1 MLNDVIVGEWPRFEE
16 VEVVVLM
23 ELNRLLARLERLD
36 PAVASKVD
44 FVDSR
49 LRKLLD
55 VDVRIVMSWDAD
67 NTDIDLH
74 VIEPSG
80 EEAFYGH
87 NLTTIG
93 GHVSRDFTQGYG
105 PEEYV
110 LRRAMPGVYKIRCK
124 YYGSSQQTLVG
135 PATVAAVVITNYGRP
150 NERRQTLTLRL
161 DKVKEM
167 VDIGEVTI
175 GGGAS
180 AVTDA
185 KPAPRVTRAM
195 VEALARG
202 AERADV
208 ERQLGSPS
216 RVERS
221 GVTVLVYLT
230 ADGTEVRLGFGPALL
245 WAREVYRGA
254 ERELSLR

>member
-1 MLNDVIVGEWPRFEE
+1 M
-16 VEVVVLM
+16 
-23 ELNRLLARLERLD
+23 
-36 PAVASKVD
+36 
-44 FVDSR
+44 
-49 LRKLLD
+49 
-55 VDVRIVMSWDAD
+55 
-67 NTDIDLH
+67 
-74 VIEPSG
+74 
-80 EEAFYGH
+80 
-87 NLTTIG
+87 
-93 GHVSRDFTQGYG
+93 
-105 PEEYV
+105 

-175 GGGAS
+175 GGGAA

-195 VEALARG
+195 VETLTKG

-221 GVTVLVYLT
+221 GVTVLVYPT
-230 ADGTEVRLGFGPALL
+230 ADGTEVRLGFGPGAALG
-245 WAREVYRGA
+245 ARGLPRRRARTDPALTGIITPGVVISTVA
-254 ERELSLR
+254 TKSLPEWFQHRLLTLMS